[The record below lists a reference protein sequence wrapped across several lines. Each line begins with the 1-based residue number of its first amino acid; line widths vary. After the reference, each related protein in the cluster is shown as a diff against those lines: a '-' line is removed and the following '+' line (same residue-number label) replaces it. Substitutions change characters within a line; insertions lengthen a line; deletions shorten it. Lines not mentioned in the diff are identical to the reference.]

1 MVRFLRSDTARHSR
15 LGKNRRKLQ
24 KWRRPR
30 GMHSKIRR
38 KRFGYPTF
46 PTVGHKS
53 PRATSGLIDGK
64 KPMVVESIAGLSNV
78 GKNNLVVIS
87 RRIGAKKRIELLKKI
102 EEMKLDLMKTNRRS
116 K

>member
-38 KRFGYPTF
+38 KRFSYPIM

-53 PRATSGLIDGK
+53 ARATSGLIRGK
-64 KPMVVESIAGLSNV
+64 KPIVVENLAELAKI
-78 GKNNLVVIS
+78 GKHNLVVLS
-87 RRIGAKKRIELLKKI
+87 SRIGAKKRIELLKKV
-102 EEMKLDLMKTNRRS
+102 EEMKLETLQTNRS
-116 K
+116 AK